1 MCALADFLAFRRV
14 LSLACLALL
23 LPNPTPP
30 PSARQSAACSHP
42 TNQDWLS
49 HADSGLRQGI
59 STTPK
64 MLSMS
69 PTTPGTAGHQGLSY
83 GNSPASTRS
92 QGFKRQN
99 DSDDD
104 HDNGGHEPRTAK
116 AARQAAVKRA
126 CNECRQQKVI
136 NSRRPLS
143 YANSTCPKPL
153 PVHPYIADSSSY
165 SSVAMSNKTPFKR
178 AHDAPSTNSHAS
190 SSPIS
195 SALANGVGMPRW
207 RGRWQN

>member
-1 MCALADFLAFRRV
+1 MCALAGFIAFRRV
-14 LSLACLALL
+14 LSLALLFFYLTQLPL
-23 LPNPTPP
+23 LPPVNRQPAHTPP
-30 PSARQSAACSHP
+30 
-42 TNQDWLS
+42 TKDWLS
-49 HADSGLRQGI
+49 RADSGLRQGI

-136 NSRRPLS
+136 NSRGPLS
-143 YANSTCPKPL
+143 YSNSACPKPL
-153 PVHPYIADSSSY
+153 PAHLYVADPSSY
-165 SSVAMSNKTPFKR
+165 SSVAMSNKTPFKH

-207 RGRWQN
+207 RERWQN